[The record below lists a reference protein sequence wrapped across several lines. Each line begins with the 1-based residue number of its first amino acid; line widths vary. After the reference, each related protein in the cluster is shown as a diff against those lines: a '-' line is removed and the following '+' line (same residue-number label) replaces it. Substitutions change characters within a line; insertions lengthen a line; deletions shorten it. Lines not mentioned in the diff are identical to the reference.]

1 MLIKKNKL
9 KNIMSANDQ
18 SKSIGISTIPLTKLT
33 VVMNNFILNTIN
45 HLNKISV
52 KGDEKLAEFDEKLN
66 DLEIMTTLLESK
78 LNSLPQNITSTY
90 PELQAC
96 NLDDL
101 TPNITIA
108 TPAQTQTQTQTQVT
122 QQTTTISTSA
132 PSGGPTPP
140 PPPPMVSSVEAEKII
155 ASAPK
160 VQVSDP
166 NQEDQKIGGEGGEL
180 SPQEEL
186 DKFLEEY
193 DDYKRLFKMLKLGIP
208 TSGVRQKVVM
218 NGMDEDV
225 FNQLLELAHKA
236 YPKIS
241 LE

>member
-1 MLIKKNKL
+1 
-9 KNIMSANDQ
+9 MSSNDQ
-18 SKSIGISTIPLTKLT
+18 SKSLVISTIPLSKLT

-45 HLNKISV
+45 HLNKIST
-52 KGDEKLAEFDEKLN
+52 KGDEKLQEFDEKLN

-90 PELQAC
+90 PEIQQC

-101 TPNITIA
+101 SPNITITA
-108 TPAQTQTQTQTQVT
+108 PIQTQPS
-122 QQTTTISTSA
+122 QQTTTNISTST
-132 PSGGPTPP
+132 SGPVPP
-140 PPPPMVSSVEAEKII
+140 PPPPMVSSIEQEKIV
-155 ASAPK
+155 ANAPK
-160 VQVSDP
+160 VEVAN
-166 NQEDQKIGGEGGEL
+166 NQEDQKVDEGGEL
-180 SPQEEL
+180 SPIQEL
-186 DKFLEEY
+186 DKFLDEN
-193 DDYKRLFKMLKLGIP
+193 DDYKRLLKMLKLGIP

-225 FNQLLELAHKA
+225 FNQMLELAHKA